1 VTYGESYE
9 WDGTPVGFT
18 WYDYETKRAQGNI
31 SFFMARY
38 PYYMY
43 LGVKVGGTYSWSN
56 TRITMLDYSGSGG
69 DYRELNFSIDN
80 YNKDTV
86 MYHNSHTKTNKFQGY
101 YAYFETMP
109 GPGESIGGVST
120 HTSNYVMA
128 IRVWFAGFG
137 MGWMTYLIGFLI
149 VIGFVGPV
157 YTFSRK
163 FNISMPNVVYTIF
176 IMAGVTAAW
185 VIGFFDFWV
194 FLFFILLAVFSL
206 IIKYREPIEQA
217 AKGVSTPR
225 LRGRLPLPLFRKRPS
240 MKDEGAKEYIE
251 PRKQIPRAGHPRKG
265 EEYHG

>member
-18 WYDYETKRAQGNI
+18 WYDYETKRAQGNV

-109 GPGESIGGVST
+109 GPGESIGGVGL

-157 YTFSRK
+157 YSFSRK

-176 IMAGVTAAW
+176 IMAGVTASW

-225 LRGRLPLPLFRKRPS
+225 LRGRLPLSLFRKRPS

-251 PRKQIPRAGHPRKG
+251 QRKQIPRAGHPRKG